1 MKKIIYFLLP
11 LQIIVLLLSPRFGWN
26 INMHKSDGLFLSY
39 KGTSYED
46 GAFHCLYQNQYDT
59 IDISYSNPFS
69 KKFTILVNDTETYSM
84 QVTIDGAS
92 VGGEENILLG
102 ISAGIVCKDTY
113 GILFWRCIMTIAMSL
128 ISMKVFS
135 RATASKGGERKLL
148 FTGASIIYIV
158 AILIS
163 LRIIY

>member
-1 MKKIIYFLLP
+1 
-11 LQIIVLLLSPRFGWN
+11 
-26 INMHKSDGLFLSY
+26 
-39 KGTSYED
+39 
-46 GAFHCLYQNQYDT
+46 
-59 IDISYSNPFS
+59 
-69 KKFTILVNDTETYSM
+69 
-84 QVTIDGAS
+84 
-92 VGGEENILLG
+92 
-102 ISAGIVCKDTY
+102 
-113 GILFWRCIMTIAMSL
+113 MTIAMSL